1 MDAIG
6 ISKSTSKLN
15 EVTLTLLVIYLIGS
29 ICTFFRA
36 MIFNYAGE
44 RVVAR
49 LRCNLYKKI
58 IVQEV
63 GFFDN
68 EKIGELINRMS
79 SDTTLLQ
86 DVSTTNI
93 SMVLR
98 FAVQIIASIIILLIS
113 SYKLT
118 LIMLGIVPAVVMG
131 AVVFGRFIKKI
142 SQKYQGNKSF
152 HSASFVYLL
161 I

>member
-1 MDAIG
+1 MHRFDYFLYWKI
-6 ISKSTSKLN
+6 IFYIFWLLN
-15 EVTLTLLVIYLIGS
+15 QVFHCIIFIYFIVN
-29 ICTFFRA
+29 I
-36 MIFNYAGE
+36 
-44 RVVAR
+44 VV
-49 LRCNLYKKI
+49 LGHKIKKI

-68 EKIGELINRMS
+68 EKVGELINRMS

-86 DVSTTNI
+86 DVSTSNI

-98 FAVQIIASIIILLIS
+98 FIVQIIASIIILFIS

-131 AVVFGRFIKKI
+131 AVVFGKFIKKI
-142 SQKYQGNKSF
+142 SQKYQGNE
-152 HSASFVYLL
+152 
-161 I
+161 